1 MDLIIG
7 QVGDHEVSID
17 AQELVTGRTCII
29 AQSGAGKSWAIAVIC
44 ERLCRKG
51 IGFCIIDTEG
61 EYHSLKEKYPVLW
74 LGSDERADLDIEI
87 ANIREVMIKAVRNGT
102 AVIFDV
108 SETEMR
114 DRVNALAQVL
124 YEIASELR
132 LPYLLIIEE
141 ADKFIPQSRDSSKI
155 IEEIS
160 RRGRKRGLGI
170 LVATQRPSLVNKN
183 VLSQCGNQIIGKL
196 TIENDLRAVD
206 LFFSSR
212 KEVEELVGLRP
223 GEFFVMGKLAPQKL
237 RITVGQRETR
247 HRGLTPKLIPR
258 PILQP
263 TDTRTLERSMTT
275 EVSSPV
281 PTTMNPNHRPRMGFP
296 GAINR
301 ERALNIAEKLRK
313 KGLISSRQEHIASL
327 DPLFWPIIAVNGR
340 YLGGTLR
347 RAPRDIHFL
356 IDGVKGC
363 LITISDRLRVMPGFQ
378 GVCGISAEG
387 VRVLHALPAG
397 GATVADLEAST
408 SLSPSVVR
416 EALHELGA
424 RKLVTDT
431 GKLSLAKLY
440 VPFIRF
446 RPPRLRSLQY
456 SIPETKAELPGP
468 FIDPVIHED
477 DLRSVLKGLEPTADI
492 LSWVIHYYPLYQ
504 VRLTSSRGERVVFI
518 DGIHGTVVSFPI

>member
-7 QVGDHEVSID
+7 KIGDTEVSID

-61 EYHSLKEKYPVLW
+61 EYHSLKEKYPLLW
-74 LGSDERADLDIEI
+74 LGSDERADLDIETV
-87 ANIREVMIKAVRNGT
+87 NIREVMIKAVRNSS
-102 AVIFDV
+102 AVIYDV
-108 SETEMR
+108 SETDMR

-124 YEIASELR
+124 YDIASELR

-141 ADKFIPQSRDSSKI
+141 ADKFIPQSRDSSKT

-183 VLSQCGNQIIGKL
+183 VLSQCSNQIIGKL

-206 LFFSSR
+206 LFFASR

-223 GEFFVMGKLAPQKL
+223 GEFFVMGKLTPQKL
-237 RITVGQRETR
+237 RFTVGQRETK

-258 PILQP
+258 PILQRVE
-263 TDTRTLERSMTT
+263 TNTREGDMTRETSYPSQTAVNPDREVRS
-275 EVSSPV
+275 
-281 PTTMNPNHRPRMGFP
+281 GFRLSV
-296 GAINR
+296 NR
-301 ERALNIAEKLRK
+301 ERAMIIAEKLRK
-313 KGLISSRQEHIASL
+313 KSLLPSRQEHIASV
-327 DPLFWPIIAVNGR
+327 DPLFWPIIAIKGR

-347 RAPRDIHFL
+347 RTPRDIHFL
-356 IDGVKGC
+356 MDGVKGC
-363 LITISDRLRVMPGFQ
+363 LIDLSHGLRVMQGFQ

-387 VRVLHALPAG
+387 VRVLYALPAS

-408 SLSPSVVR
+408 SFSPAVVR
-416 EALHELGA
+416 DALHELGDL
-424 RKLVTDT
+424 KLVTDT
-431 GKLSLAKLY
+431 GKLSPAKLY
-440 VPFIRF
+440 VPLLRF

-456 SIPETKAELPGP
+456 SIPAIKEEVSGP
-468 FIDPVIHED
+468 FIDPVINER
-477 DLRSVLKGLEPTADI
+477 DLRSILKGLEPTADI
-492 LSWVIHYYPLYQ
+492 LSWAVHYYPLYQ
-504 VRLTSSRGERVVFI
+504 VRFTSSRGERTAFI
-518 DGIHGTVVSFPI
+518 DAIYGTPISFPP